1 MKIIEEIKI
10 VGATSTEELE
20 ELILETTNQFQNEGY
35 VVEIQFSINNGQFV
49 ALIIGRWE

>member
-10 VGATSTEELE
+10 VGATSTGKLE
-20 ELILETTNQFQNEGY
+20 ELILETTNIFQKKGY
-35 VVEIQFSINNGQFV
+35 VVEIQFSINDGQCV